1 MANLIWRVGAA
12 LCLLAGTAPAQ
23 IEITG
28 TLDLAFKHDL
38 GKESKELNSRIN
50 SSLKGKSPL
59 SLARARVFADAEISE
74 SITAS
79 TTTLYDEGLQHFD
92 LEGAY
97 VIFHEIGQRPA
108 LNVLAG
114 KMATVFGSFAS
125 RSFATVNPV
134 IGTPLIYHYFSAI
147 SGRSVAADTAE
158 QLRRRDGSNYQT
170 RGQPIVY
177 DACWNTGVQLF
188 GSTER
193 FTYGLALTK
202 GALSNPD
209 AADNDGAQLVGR
221 LGVQPTM
228 GWKLGVS
235 GAYGPYLSEQAAAD
249 PDMPVGSSPEDFNQ
263 LVFGIDGEYS
273 IWQCELFFELVRNE
287 WELPNLTET
296 SLGNTGGYLE
306 GTIALKPGLHYSLR
320 VGGIR
325 YDQIDDGAG
334 NKVSW
339 DHDITRIETGFEYY
353 VTRDTRI
360 KSSLQLNFWDEAAP
374 DDDDHMVGVQLA
386 TIF

>member
-1 MANLIWRVGAA
+1 MANIILRVSAA
-12 LCLLAGTAPAQ
+12 LSLLAGAGSAQ

-28 TLDLAFKHDL
+28 TLDLAYKQDV
-38 GKESKELNSRIN
+38 GSGSNELNSRIN
-50 SSLKGKSPL
+50 SSLKGKSPF
-59 SLARARVFADAEISE
+59 SLVRARVFADAEINE

-97 VIFHEIGQRPA
+97 VIFHEIGQRPMVN
-108 LNVLAG
+108 LLAG
-114 KMATVFGSFAS
+114 KMATPFGSFAS

-147 SGRSVAADTAE
+147 SGRSIAGDTAE
-158 QLRRRDGSNYQT
+158 QLRRRDSSNYQT

-177 DACWNTGVQLF
+177 DGCWNTGVQLF
-188 GSTER
+188 GSSER
-193 FTYGLALTK
+193 ISYGLALTK

-221 LGVQPTM
+221 LGIQPTM

-235 GAYGPYLSEQAAAD
+235 GAYGPYLSKQAAAD
-249 PDMPVGSSPEDFNQ
+249 PDMPAGKSPEDYNQ
-263 LVFGIDGEYS
+263 LVFGVDGEYS
-273 IWQCELFFELVRNE
+273 VWRCELFFELLRNQ
-287 WELPNLTET
+287 WEVPNLSAS
-296 SLGNTGGYLE
+296 SLGNTGGYVE
-306 GTIALKPGLHYSLR
+306 GTVALKPGFYYTLR

-325 YDQIDDGAG
+325 YDKIDDGSG
-334 NKVSW
+334 NQIAW
-339 DHDITRIETGFEYY
+339 DYDITRVETGVEYY
-353 VTRDTRI
+353 ITRDTRL
-360 KSSLQLNFWDEAAP
+360 KSSLQLNYWDQDAS
-374 DDDDHMVGVQLA
+374 DDDDHMVGFQLA

>member
-1 MANLIWRVGAA
+1 MASLILRVGAVV
-12 LCLLAGTAPAQ
+12 CLLVGAASAQ

-28 TLDLAFKHDL
+28 TLDVAYKYDV
-38 GKESKELNSRIN
+38 GKVSKELNSRIN
-50 SSLKGKSPL
+50 SSLKGKSPF
-59 SLARARVFADAEISE
+59 SLVRARVFADAEISE

-97 VIFHEIGQRPA
+97 VIFHEIGEHPM
-108 LNVLAG
+108 LNILAG
-114 KMATVFGSFAS
+114 KMATPFGSFAS

-134 IGTPLIYHYFSAI
+134 VGTPLIYHYFSAI
-147 SGRSVAADTAE
+147 SGRSVPGDAAE
-158 QLRRRDGSNYQT
+158 QLRRRDSANYQS

-177 DACWNTGVQLF
+177 DACWNTGIQLF
-188 GSTER
+188 GSSER

-235 GAYGPYLSEQAAAD
+235 GAYGPYLSQQVIAD
-249 PDMPVGSSPEDFNQ
+249 PDLPAGASAEDFNQ

-273 IWQCELFFELVRNE
+273 VWQCELFFELVRNQ
-287 WELPNLTET
+287 WEVPNLSES
-296 SLGNTGGYLE
+296 SLRNTGGYVE
-306 GTIALKPGLHYSLR
+306 ATVGLKPGLYYTLR

-325 YDQIDDGAG
+325 YDEIDGGAG
-334 NKVSW
+334 SKMAW
-339 DHDITRIETGFEYY
+339 DHDITRVETGLEYG
-353 VTRDTRI
+353 
-360 KSSLQLNFWDEAAP
+360 SSAES
-374 DDDDHMVGVQLA
+374 VGERA
-386 TIF
+386 RER